1 MTSIERQ
8 GDRKVDV
15 LIAVAGLGVGGAEV
29 VIQSLAQTID
39 RSRFNLVVCCLKV
52 QGMIGDRLVREG
64 IEVVVLKKPD
74 EKKVNYLLF
83 LRLRRLIR
91 ERGIRL
97 VHTHTTDALADAA
110 MCKLLMPGLKLL
122 HTFHFGNY
130 PHRSRGELWLER
142 IFSRVA
148 TRLFA
153 VGEVQRRQLRA
164 VFGFAE
170 RAIGRV
176 WNGVVFSTP
185 RDAAFRRSIG
195 VDDSHILV
203 GTTATLIEQKGLFD
217 LMKVAKRVTDAR
229 DNVRFVIIGD
239 GDLRP
244 RLESARRELGLDGKV
259 ILAGWV
265 PDAAAIAV
273 PTLDIFFQPSLWE
286 AMSIALL
293 EAMASS
299 RAIVATQVGEAPYVI
314 DHEVNGLLV
323 EPRDID
329 GMSAALLRLTDD
341 AALRR
346 NLGEAAAKKARAQ
359 FAVEHMTRAYE
370 QIYLDVL
377 KR

>member
-1 MTSIERQ
+1 M
-8 GDRKVDV
+8 
-15 LIAVAGLGVGGAEV
+15 LITVAGLGVGGAEV

-39 RSRFNLVVCCLKV
+39 RTRFNPIICCLKV

-64 IEVVVLKKPD
+64 IEIVVLTKPD
-74 EKKVNYLLF
+74 ETKVNYLLF
-83 LRLRRLIR
+83 LRLRKLIR
-91 ERGIRL
+91 DRGIRL

-110 MCKLLMPGLKLL
+110 LCKLLMPRLKLL

-130 PHRSRGELWLER
+130 PHRARGELWLER

-148 TRLFA
+148 TRVFA
-153 VGEVQRRQLRA
+153 VGEVQRQQLRA

-176 WNGVVFSTP
+176 WNGVIFPKP
-185 RDAAFRRSIG
+185 RDGDFRSSIG
-195 VDDSHILV
+195 VDDSHVLV

-217 LMKVAKRVTDAR
+217 LLQVAKRVTEAR
-229 DNVRFVIIGD
+229 DNVRFVVIGD
-239 GDLRP
+239 GHLRP
-244 RLESARRELGLDGKV
+244 RLEANVRELGLTGKV
-259 ILAGWV
+259 FFVGWV
-265 PDAAAIAV
+265 ADAAAVAV
-273 PTLDIFFQPSLWE
+273 PALDIFFQPSLWE

-293 EAMASS
+293 EAMASA
-299 RAIVATQVGEAPYVI
+299 RAIVATRVGEAPYVI
-314 DHEVNGLLV
+314 DHDVNGLLL

-341 AALRR
+341 TALRR
-346 NLGEAAAKKARAQ
+346 RMGEAAAEKARSQ

-377 KR
+377 KN